1 MRRPISTTDWL
12 VSLHKSP
19 HSIGAEC
26 SVAEQVRGRT
36 GRKAAGPSS
45 PTVDRQGWRLFV
57 DKAQKTQSP
66 RGPDPRWPSLFERIL
81 AVEEGEG
88 AHSEPLAFVW
98 VYTTGNFAKF
108 YDLEEFPYDFPET
121 LHASPY
127 WLVMKKCR
135 RQLFPNWTGCGDRC
149 KKRLF
154 LTPKKRQFWGK
165 SAISFER
172 LVLAA
177 QVRMALL

>member
-1 MRRPISTTDWL
+1 MSSHSAGTKRGEVEAVRRHVDCCLSVGFQFSNNNIIEKNTEKFQILSDNGPILTL
-12 VSLHKSP
+12 
-19 HSIGAEC
+19 A
-26 SVAEQVRGRT
+26 
-36 GRKAAGPSS
+36 SS
-45 PTVDRQGWRLFV
+45 
-57 DKAQKTQSP
+57 A
-66 RGPDPRWPSLFERIL
+66 RWPSLFERIL

-121 LHASPY
+121 LHASLY

-154 LTPKKRQFWGK
+154 LTPKKLQF
-165 SAISFER
+165 
-172 LVLAA
+172 
-177 QVRMALL
+177 